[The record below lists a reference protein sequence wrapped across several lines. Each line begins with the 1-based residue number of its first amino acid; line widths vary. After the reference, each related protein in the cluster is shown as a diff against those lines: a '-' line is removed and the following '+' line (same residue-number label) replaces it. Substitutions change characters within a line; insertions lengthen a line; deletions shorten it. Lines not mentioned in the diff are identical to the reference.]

1 MIPLP
6 DGFALRPLGAALALV
21 LAALAVAG
29 FLAGHRTA
37 WPRALLAA
45 GLGMALFAVAVFLVQ
60 APLQIFFY
68 RGAAQA
74 ISPLWLGAHPWF
86 APLGL
91 AFLAGL
97 CQEGG
102 RLLAIVIARSGW
114 PKPSLPLLGAVIGAG
129 VGGFEAA
136 MVLGAI
142 PPAEFHLVSL
152 AVLERVGAV
161 AFHTGCG
168 AALGLGLARGRTALA
183 FLVVLVLHTAVDF
196 FAAALSYGI
205 GGVAEAEAVALV
217 VGLGIYAS
225 TLVMARRGPTGAAP
239 GVFA

>member
-6 DGFALRPLGAALALV
+6 DGFALRPLAAALALV
-21 LAALAVAG
+21 LAALALTG
-29 FLAGHRTA
+29 FLAGRRTA

-45 GLGMALFAVAVFLVQ
+45 VLGMALFAVAVFLVQ

-68 RGAAQA
+68 RGAAQTV
-74 ISPLWLGAHPWF
+74 SPLWLGAHPWF
-86 APLGL
+86 MPLGL

-97 CQEGG
+97 CQESA

-168 AALGLGLARGRTALA
+168 AALGLGLARSRAALA
-183 FLVVLVLHTAVDF
+183 FLLVLLLHLAVDF

-205 GGVAEAEAVALV
+205 GSVAEVEAVALV

-225 TLVMARRGPTGAAP
+225 TLVMAHRGPTGTAP